1 MKNKYFLIL
10 LISMIISSSL
20 FALEVDIPTEIPA
33 YRNLMVKLIPTQSEG
48 TISEARFFFYQ
59 AGVREPLYS
68 EFMPERDEWIAKV
81 PYTYLTGEELT
92 YFSVMKNTE
101 GTVYRTPQIGTEK
114 VRLIQDI
121 TPPTLKLVSPTTFD
135 LVAEEQQLVVF
146 EIEDESALSSF
157 SITIDGQEAIHSGA
171 FGQYLSFL
179 VKPTGQEESV
189 VSVSMKDRYEN
200 TSTEEYRFKIGARK
214 APVFVADASYQ
225 SSIELEYI
233 LGLGESEKT
242 LDVPT
247 VFADQNHQLN
257 VSYELGGDTYLKA
270 GPISLQV
277 AASLSDSI
285 SVEEIFEAY
294 PNTLLADLQ
303 NILNLYN
310 PLNFANEFDY
320 TGEIARKYEN
330 DNRLLLKISFFD
342 PIITYTFGDQELN
355 FQPETINKLGFRGT
369 ALAIDLPFFEMKVG
383 KGLTDLGLYQ
393 VAWPKNF
400 LGFQVGVKAKELWYF
415 QTNLSFISALQG
427 RYTSLKK
434 TGATSQI
441 GELYDVLTTPPDQNM
456 VMGLGTGVHAKTFT
470 IDASFSFSLYNQD
483 ASTILDVNQLASDLE
498 SQGGPDLSSYIDYI
512 DTVHA
517 IFPVL
522 DYFLPSNGLIAGIID
537 KDLWGISYGV
547 DMTIP
552 SLGMEAWVRKTD
564 AAFRSLGSSVET
576 DIFTFGV
583 FSEKSV
589 GDFMVRGGYS
599 YDKDTIADI
608 LFNDIIALVKPD
620 LLSTSTVSASD
631 ISTILHTAQVGFDT
645 PQSKLLGTVSV
656 NYSFTFATNT
666 AEKLA
671 EKAPDSTVESSILTS
686 TKNDV
691 TMTHTAELRWRS
703 GQYKLGQISTN
714 VGAQTK
720 DSYVLQSRIDGVDS
734 DTSFFEYS
742 YALTNSLGFD
752 RYVLSLGFDQA
763 WSTEDDSLI
772 TYGYDTSLSI
782 KDTFFNTVRISA
794 SLDQAFKSSL
804 EAYRISGG
812 FELDKQFGMFVA
824 SASLKTEYYDSLL
837 DNTEDSLTTSLT
849 IKGIFRK

>member
-1 MKNKYFLIL
+1 
-10 LISMIISSSL
+10 MIVSSSL
-20 FALEVDIPTEIPA
+20 FALNVDIPTEIPA
-33 YRNLMVKLIPTQSEG
+33 YRNLTVKLIPAQSEG

-59 AGVREPLYS
+59 TGAREPLYS

-200 TSTEEYRFKIGARK
+200 TSTEEYHFKIGAKK
-214 APVFVADASYQ
+214 APVFIADASYQ

-233 LGLGESEKT
+233 LGLGESEKS

-310 PLNFANEFDY
+310 PLNFTNEFDY

-330 DNRLLLKISFFD
+330 DNRLLLKVSFFD
-342 PIITYTFGDQELN
+342 PIITYTFGDQEIN
-355 FQPETINKLGFRGT
+355 FQQETINKLGFRGT

-427 RYTSLKK
+427 RYTSLKQ

-456 VMGLGTGVHAKTFT
+456 VMGLGTGVHTKKFT

-483 ASTILDVNQLASDLE
+483 ASTILDANQLASDLE

-522 DYFLPSNGLIAGIID
+522 DYFLPSNGLIAGIVD

-547 DMTIP
+547 DMTVP
-552 SLGMEAWVRKTD
+552 SLGIEAWVRKTD
-564 AAFRSLGSSVET
+564 ATFRSLGSSVET

-608 LFNDIIALVKPD
+608 LFNDIIALVKPN
-620 LLSTSTVSASD
+620 LLSTSTVSAND

-645 PQSKLLGTVSV
+645 PQSKLLGTMSV
-656 NYSFTFATNT
+656 NYSFAFATNN

-671 EKAPDSTVESSILTS
+671 EKAPDSTVETSILTS
-686 TKNDV
+686 TKNDI

-703 GQYKLGQISTN
+703 GQYKLGQVSTN

-734 DTSFFEYS
+734 DTSFLEYS

-763 WSTEDDSLI
+763 WSTEANSLM
-772 TYGYDTSLSI
+772 TYGYDTALSI
-782 KDTFFNTVRISA
+782 KDTFFNTVRLSA

-812 FELDKQFGMFVA
+812 FELDKQFGMFLA
-824 SASLKTEYYDSLL
+824 SASLKAEYYDSLQ
-837 DNTEDSLTTSLT
+837 DNAEDSLTTTLT
-849 IKGIFRK
+849 IKGVFRK